1 MSMEAYA
8 LCAGAMPGVAEWQAA
23 IHENGFDLKLDAARI
38 PPATQGHLPATW
50 RRREAGFECQIIPL
64 SDLTDTYTDID
75 FGGPWTCVYAFY
87 FATLPAC
94 VGAWMAVAACA
105 AQSDGIV
112 FDPQEG
118 QLLTAEGAIRCA
130 QDTVARVVSLAA
142 QFDTSAGG

>member
-8 LCAGAMPGVAEWQAA
+8 LCARAIPGVAEWQAA
-23 IHENGFDLKLDAARI
+23 IDATGFDLKLDAVRM

-50 RRREAGFECQIIPL
+50 RRCEAGFECQIIPL
-64 SDLTDTYTDID
+64 SDLTDTYTEID

-94 VGAWMAVAACA
+94 AGAWMAVAACA

-118 QLLTAEGAIRCA
+118 QLLTAEAAIRYA
-130 QDTVARVVSLAA
+130 HDTVARIVGLDAP
-142 QFDTSAGG
+142 FDTSADG

>member
-8 LCAGAMPGVAEWQAA
+8 LCARAMPSVAEWQAA
-23 IHENGFDLKLDAARI
+23 IDEIGFDLKLDAVRM

-50 RRREAGFECQIIPL
+50 RRREAGFECQIVPL

-94 VGAWMAVAACA
+94 AGAWMAVAACA
-105 AQSDGIV
+105 ARSGGIV

-118 QLLTAEGAIRCA
+118 HLLTAEDAIRHA
-130 QDTVARVVSLAA
+130 RDTVARIVSLDAQSDAA
-142 QFDTSAGG
+142 ADR